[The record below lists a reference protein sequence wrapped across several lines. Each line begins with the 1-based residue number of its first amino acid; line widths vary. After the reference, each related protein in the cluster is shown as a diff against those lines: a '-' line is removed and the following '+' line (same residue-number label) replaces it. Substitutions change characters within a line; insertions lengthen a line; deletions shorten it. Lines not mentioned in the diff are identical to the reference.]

1 MTNLVNTPKTY
12 KGNFKKEPLTLGL
25 PVLDKDIIRAY
36 MSELG
41 KRSVEKNKK
50 KRTSKYYQLLNKK
63 SQEAKKRAKVI

>member
-1 MTNLVNTPKTY
+1 MTNPDY

-41 KRSVEKNKK
+41 KRSVRKNKK
-50 KRTSKYYQLLNKK
+50 LRTKKYYSEMSL
-63 SQEAKKRAKVI
+63 KRWSKVIKKVN